1 MSDNDL
7 RYDALKE
14 LFNISVG
21 KAASMLSEMI
31 NSKIILDVPYV
42 DIIHVVSEELKIEN
56 YLPKVLEGAL
66 MVSSI
71 SFKEQLTGQANLIFP
86 ADKMKTFINVCI
98 NNEDP
103 NTEIDMD
110 FTDVDYDII
119 KEIGNIILNSIIGE
133 ISNYINIKLNYS
145 LPEVKIFDRIDF
157 AKDIKSK
164 ENTHILMLYI
174 TFNIDNV
181 KIDGAIIIDL
191 TINSLNEIIN
201 KIDMM
206 VDDLYG

>member
-42 DIIHVVSEELKIEN
+42 DIIHVISEELKIEN

-98 NNEDP
+98 NNEEP
-103 NTEIDMD
+103 NTEIDID
-110 FTDVDYDII
+110 FTDIDYDII

-133 ISNYINIKLNYS
+133 IGNYINIKLNYS
-145 LPEVKIFDRIDF
+145 IPEVKIFDRIDF
-157 AKDIKSK
+157 AKDIESK

-191 TINSLNEIIN
+191 TINSLNEMIN
-201 KIDMM
+201 KIDIM